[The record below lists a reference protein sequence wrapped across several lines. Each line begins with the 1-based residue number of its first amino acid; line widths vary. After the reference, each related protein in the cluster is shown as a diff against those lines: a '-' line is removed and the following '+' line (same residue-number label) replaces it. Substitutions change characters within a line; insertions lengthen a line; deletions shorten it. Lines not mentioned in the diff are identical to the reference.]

1 MDSKYIF
8 DKDLHLTFDVR
19 IIMRQK
25 RFIFGCIDHF
35 YSHGQRLYKFFG
47 TNGSF
52 NIRKLFNRHRIFTVH
67 QHGCRFTVLYTK
79 LAAVMSCENHR

>member
-8 DKDLHLTFDVR
+8 DKFLHLTFDVR
-19 IIMRQK
+19 IIMRKK
-25 RFIFGCIDHF
+25 RFIFGCVDHL

-52 NIRKLFNRHRIFTVH
+52 DIRKIFNPHRIFTVH
-67 QHGCRFTVLYTK
+67 QHGRRFTV
-79 LAAVMSCENHR
+79 